1 MITIDIISDHVC
13 PWCYVGKRRL
23 ESALAQRPDI
33 QTRIN
38 WRPFQL
44 NPDIPREGKDRLE
57 HMQSIFGEERAQMIL
72 DKLPEFGAPDGLQFR
87 YKPGSKA
94 PNTLAAHTL
103 MHWAGEI
110 GDETQHQLQE
120 LLFKANFIDC
130 EDIGDHAT
138 LAKFAEEVGMD
149 PEMVLAKLKAQAD
162 EELVIGEIRD
172 SQKKGVSGVPCF
184 IFNNKHSVEGAQS
197 VENLVSVLDQL
208 NAANS

>member
-23 ESALAQRPDI
+23 ESALEQRPDI
-33 QTRIN
+33 ETKIR

-72 DKLPEFGAPDGLQFR
+72 DKLPEFGAQEGLAFAF
-87 YKPGSKA
+87 KEGSRA

-110 GDETQHQLQE
+110 DESTQHQLQE
-120 LLFKANFIDC
+120 LLFQANFVDC
-130 EDIGDHAT
+130 KDIGDLTT
-138 LAKFAEEVGMD
+138 LADFAAEVGMNR
-149 PEMVLAKLKAQAD
+149 ESVLEKLKAQAD
-162 EELVIGEIRD
+162 EELVIEEIRD
-172 SQKKGVSGVPCF
+172 SQKKGVAGVPCF
-184 IFNNKHSVEGAQS
+184 IFNKQHAIEGAQS
-197 VENLVSVLDQL
+197 VEHFISVLDQL
-208 NAANS
+208 SGAA

>member
-33 QTRIN
+33 ETRIN

-44 NPDIPREGKDRLE
+44 NPDIPREGKDRLQ

-72 DKLPEFGAPDGLQFR
+72 DKLPEFGAQDGLQFS

-94 PNTLAAHTL
+94 PNTMAAHTL

-110 GDETQHQLQE
+110 SDDTQHQLQE

-130 EDIGDHAT
+130 EDIGDPAT
-138 LAKFAEEVGMD
+138 LAKFAAEVGMD
-149 PEMVLAKLKAQAD
+149 SEEVLEKLKTQAD
-162 EELVIGEIRD
+162 EEKVKEEIRD
-172 SQKKGVSGVPCF
+172 SQSKGVSGVPCF
-184 IFNNKHSVEGAQS
+184 IFNNQHAVEGAQS
-197 VENLVSVLDQL
+197 VESLVSVLDQL
-208 NAANS
+208 STT

>member
-23 ESALAQRPDI
+23 EKALAQRPDI
-33 QTRIN
+33 ETKIQ

-72 DKLPEFGAPDGLQFR
+72 DKLPEFGAQDGLHFS
-87 YKPGSKA
+87 YKPGSRA

-103 MHWAGEI
+103 MHWAGEH
-110 GDETQHQLQE
+110 GDDTQHQLQE

-130 EDIGDHAT
+130 EDIGDLTT
-138 LAKFAEEVGMD
+138 LAKIAAEVGMD
-149 PEMVLAKLKAQAD
+149 SKVVSERLKTQSD
-162 EELVIGEIRD
+162 EEKVKAEITD
-172 SQKKGVSGVPCF
+172 AQSKGVSGVPCF
-184 IFNNKHSVEGAQS
+184 IFNNQHAVEGAQS
-197 VENLVSVLDQL
+197 VENFVSVLDRL
-208 NAANS
+208 SADNS